1 MTPLPRPTTRLDAAW
16 ALAIATLAAM
26 ALSGCATHPMMPAPL
41 LYTGAQ
47 ARSLITD
54 APAAWR
60 TPPLDLLYI
69 TDRTRATGA
78 GEPEPYTAGRA
89 RSMAFGSATVLF
101 GEGLTWDT
109 LVSQSVQVDRTPE
122 LDLKLGPTNELG
134 RYPRIPYDVAV
145 APGGFTRASLAV
157 EQHEAATRALQAEV
171 ARRLAASPRKEIVL
185 YVHGYHN
192 SFSDAALTMGEL
204 CHFLGREF
212 VCAIFSW
219 PAGGSRGVLFGYEE
233 DYESSEYAVEHIKK
247 AIRTI
252 STTPGLE
259 KIHLLAHSRGTAVLT
274 SALAALSVEAYID
287 RDVIARRYKVG
298 NVVLMAPDLDPD
310 IARAKL
316 YQIISDPGLAWG
328 PAPDPHVVIEYPPG
342 YHMTI
347 YVSPHDKALAT
358 SSLLFGAV
366 ARLGQIGA
374 STVTPEEVQE
384 VRRLG
389 YIDMIQFTGEA
400 GLIGHSYFV
409 SSPQVSSDII
419 AMIRYGLHPNE
430 PGRPLEEIARPY
442 WRIP

>member
-1 MTPLPRPTTRLDAAW
+1 MSSADIRASRTTLRWPPADSRVLPSLWNSTRRP
-16 ALAIATLAAM
+16 
-26 ALSGCATHPMMPAPL
+26 
-41 LYTGAQ
+41 
-47 ARSLITD
+47 
-54 APAAWR
+54 
-60 TPPLDLLYI
+60 
-69 TDRTRATGA
+69 
-78 GEPEPYTAGRA
+78 RA
-89 RSMAFGSATVLF
+89 RCRPKSRAV
-101 GEGLTWDT
+101 W
-109 LVSQSVQVDRTPE
+109 
-122 LDLKLGPTNELG
+122 
-134 RYPRIPYDVAV
+134 PRV
-145 APGGFTRASLAV
+145 
-157 EQHEAATRALQAEV
+157 
-171 ARRLAASPRKEIVL
+171 PRKEIVL
-185 YVHGYHN
+185 YVHGYRN

-252 STTPGLE
+252 SATPGLE

-287 RDVIARRYKVG
+287 RDVIARRHKVG

-328 PAPDPHVVIEYPPG
+328 PAPDPRVVIEHPPG

-347 YVSPHDKALAT
+347 YVSPHDKALAA

-389 YIDMIQFTGEA
+389 YIDMIQFTGET

-419 AMIRYGLHPNE
+419 AMIRYGLRPNE
-430 PGRPLEEIARPY
+430 PGRPLEEIARPVLADSEAGHSAVTAAAMVAGGY
-442 WRIP
+442 RPVRPRASNRLRAPRTPRAL